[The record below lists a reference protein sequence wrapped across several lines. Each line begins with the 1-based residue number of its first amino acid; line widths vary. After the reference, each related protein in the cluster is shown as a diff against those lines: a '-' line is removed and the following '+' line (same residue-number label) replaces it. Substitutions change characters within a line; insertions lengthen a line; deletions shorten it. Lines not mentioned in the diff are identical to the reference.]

1 MIGTDNAA
9 FHIFRDI
16 SPDTAAVLLEM
27 GSMKTDRK
35 VLIDQS
41 DKTAD
46 GIVAGIVC
54 YING

>member
-1 MIGTDNAA
+1 
-9 FHIFRDI
+9 
-16 SPDTAAVLLEM
+16 VLLEM

-35 VLIDQS
+35 VLVDQS